1 MILGVNSADNKDIA
15 LEFLKKKGI
24 TFPVIL
30 DTSEE
35 GQLVTMQSYR
45 ANAVPTTYVI
55 NPVGWIQASWVGYD
69 GNEERIKALLREL
82 KIIE

>member
-30 DTSEE
+30 DTAEA

-69 GNEERIKALLREL
+69 GDEERIKALLREL
-82 KIIE
+82 KVIE

>member
-1 MILGVNSADNKDIA
+1 MILGLNSADNKDIA
-15 LEFLKKKGI
+15 LEFLRKKGI

-30 DTSEE
+30 DSSEA
-35 GQLVTMQSYR
+35 GQHVTGQAYR

-55 NPVGWIQASWVGYD
+55 NPVGWIQASWVGYE
-69 GNEERIKALLREL
+69 GNEEKVMRLLREL

>member
-1 MILGVNSADNKDIA
+1 MILGVNSADHKDIA
-15 LEFLKKKGI
+15 LEFLRKKGI

-30 DTSEE
+30 DSSEA
-35 GQLVTMQSYR
+35 GQRVTAQAYR

-69 GNEERIKALLREL
+69 GHEEKVMRLLREL

>member
-30 DTSEE
+30 DSSPE
-35 GQLVTMQSYR
+35 GQLVTNQAYR
-45 ANAVPTTYVI
+45 ASAVPTTYVI

-69 GNEERIKALLREL
+69 GDEERITALLREL
-82 KIIE
+82 KVIE

>member
-1 MILGVNSADNKDIA
+1 MNSADNKDIA

-30 DTSEE
+30 DSSPE
-35 GQLVTMQSYR
+35 GQRITNQVYR
-45 ANAVPTTYVI
+45 ANAVPTTYLI
-55 NPVGWIQASWVGYD
+55 NPVGWIQASWVGFD
-69 GNEERIKALLREL
+69 GDKKKVMRLLREL

>member
-30 DTSEE
+30 DSSEE
-35 GQLVTMQSYR
+35 GQRVTNQVYR
-45 ANAVPTTYVI
+45 ASAVPTTYVI

-69 GNEERIKALLREL
+69 GAEEKVKRLLREL